1 MRLQLEFLAQKSD
14 EHLEAVRSRQ
24 HEDGALREGS
34 RAGYGLH
41 VDADWRGLVTVGGR
55 KGSGISVGH
64 GRYLYSVRIWFI
76 WGRCAV
82 VLEAVVRQGGEHFP
96 LSIPSF
102 PAVANACFVFMG
114 RVVNMVE
121 ASIVSGASGWT
132 SSDSAGEF
140 GPGDDGGWAILIE
153 PCTKAEI
160 DSPYAI

>member
-1 MRLQLEFLAQKSD
+1 M
-14 EHLEAVRSRQ
+14 
-24 HEDGALREGS
+24 
-34 RAGYGLH
+34 
-41 VDADWRGLVTVGGR
+41 
-55 KGSGISVGH
+55 
-64 GRYLYSVRIWFI
+64 RIWFI